1 MVIYIENISE
11 TLIEKQNIALEVIRR
26 RILRYSHYHPVELEL
41 NKSQTIDEQTAI
53 VDRAI
58 NLSSKGF
65 DVLIKGI
72 GDISSSWIRGR
83 VEQIECVGTFETSDP
98 TRLVWVQC
106 RSNILNGIGE
116 S

>member
-11 TLIEKQNIALEVIRR
+11 PLIERQNMTLEVIRR

-41 NKSQTIDEQTAI
+41 NRGQTIDERTAI
-53 VDRAI
+53 VEHAI

-72 GDISSSWIRGR
+72 GYIPSTWIRGR
-83 VEQIECVGTFETSDP
+83 VEQIECVGTFEISDL